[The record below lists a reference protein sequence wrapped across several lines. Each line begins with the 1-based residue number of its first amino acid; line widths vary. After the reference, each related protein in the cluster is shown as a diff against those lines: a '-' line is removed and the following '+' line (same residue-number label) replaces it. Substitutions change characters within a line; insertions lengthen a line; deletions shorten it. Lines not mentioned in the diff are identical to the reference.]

1 MGTLVRI
8 LLGLLAIAGFCII
21 MDLITLLYEYAWVI
35 PAIIGVIFI
44 IRFIVRPD
52 FRAKFFALIVG
63 RKTKGGRNAIN
74 PVVVLTPKVTKN
86 VEALKEMI
94 DVAASDGEI
103 SEAEKRAIAR
113 KGVEMGVAPHE
124 VESIINEKTVRNN

>member
-35 PAIIGVIFI
+35 PAIIGAIFL

-52 FRAKFFALIVG
+52 FRAKVFSVIVG
-63 RKTKGGRNAIN
+63 KRDRNYVLPTQRKTNPQEEVIVEDLINDLIDLAI
-74 PVVVLTPKVTKN
+74 V
-86 VEALKEMI
+86 
-94 DVAASDGEI
+94 DGEL
-103 SEAEKRAIAR
+103 SERERRNIVMKAA
-113 KGVEMGVAPHE
+113 EMGLSPEETE
-124 VESIINEKTVRNN
+124 VIIEKKLRK